1 MREQKPMRIF
11 FDFNFNDFITT
22 RFIKFIYAFV
32 LLSAAFTLLLGG
44 LGVVGMIMQEKYLAA
59 FGALVLTPI
68 YALFSVLVGRMS
80 LELVIVVFRIAE
92 NTQIMAQASRA
103 QGSEHTGS

>member
-1 MREQKPMRIF
+1 MRIF

-44 LGVVGMIMQEKYLAA
+44 LGVVGMIMQEKHLAA
-59 FGALVLTPI
+59 FGMLVFTPI

-92 NTQIMAQASRA
+92 NTQIMAQSSRT
-103 QGSEHTGS
+103 QGSEHTMP

>member
-1 MREQKPMRIF
+1 MRIF

-59 FGALVLTPI
+59 FGALVFTPI

-92 NTQIMAQASRA
+92 NTQIMARSSRA
-103 QGSEHTGS
+103 QGSEHIGS